1 MGPDTLSLLE
11 FQPHRAVSSPL
22 LLSTVFPPLL
32 SLLFHPDPF
41 REDKY
46 TPYDTANFI
55 KGEQERGS
63 HMTDTWV
70 GIGESWRQADGG
82 HTRLNMFSNG
92 CPGVLILITRQEN
105 KSVLSELFI

>member
-1 MGPDTLSLLE
+1 
-11 FQPHRAVSSPL
+11 
-22 LLSTVFPPLL
+22 
-32 SLLFHPDPF
+32 
-41 REDKY
+41 
-46 TPYDTANFI
+46 
-55 KGEQERGS
+55 
-63 HMTDTWV
+63 MTDTWV